1 MPKFNEIEDLE
12 PDFAPDLYSREEIDA
27 LIAESDKNPRYHRWS
42 PGWGLHGWTPA
53 IVR

>member
-27 LIAESDKNPRYHRWS
+27 LIAEAGLSTYYPRS
-42 PGWGLHGWTPA
+42 PARGYGNMLEV
-53 IVR
+53 VR